1 MSHHHG
7 EGADLQ
13 GGPLPGPRRT
23 GDSVKDRVQALLA
36 AVAAAA
42 VGLAVLMGT
51 TTLHS
56 LYPGTG
62 SGWWGPPERAAVAEV
77 TTCQRLGPLSIDG
90 IGYWWIC
97 EVTVRVEDGRV
108 VTTVVDHSIV
118 TPADRGRRI
127 GFREACRG
135 GGFTDCSYGRP
146 VAREWKVALA
156 ALKLVEWTILAFFVF
171 AIVVLLDL
179 GRAGPPGPAGAVP
192 LGPPQ
197 APIRTTP
204 LRALTARSSLVCMSS
219 DLSVPARSVRPLS
232 RSSRHWNDTGER
244 QNVLACGSCRAAGLA
259 RAVENFSHPCDR

>member
-171 AIVVLLDL
+171 AIVVLLISAVL
-179 GRAGPPGPAGAVP
+179 GHRGRLALYHWAHRRHRS
-192 LGPPQ
+192 
-197 APIRTTP
+197 AP
-204 LRALTARSSLVCMSS
+204 
-219 DLSVPARSVRPLS
+219 
-232 RSSRHWNDTGER
+232 RH
-244 QNVLACGSCRAAGLA
+244 
-259 RAVENFSHPCDR
+259 